1 MKEIKLRDYQKFDIE
16 RIESAWTEYNS
27 ILYQLPTGGGKSV
40 VLSKIISDRKDQKIL
55 VFAHKRRLLTQLKQ
69 HLLNVGVKAGLL
81 IASTEENLDSNVV
94 IVSIRTAVKDARLDK
109 LLERDWDLVVIDEA
123 RNSRTNSYDKVL
135 KAIEANNLNIK
146 KLGCDA
152 TPYRKDRKRLDE
164 HFECMVCS
172 TETTASLIEKGFLAK
187 YKTYVAPIGEI
198 EKEVDE
204 VANDYQQQQLS
215 HYMRQATYMNYV
227 VEMYKQYGDNRQA
240 IVFAVD
246 KEHAR
251 SLKKVFVE
259 RGIKSVEQIDSSLST
274 EEIERI
280 TKSYEEKE
288 AQILINVE
296 MLTEGVDLP
305 DTGVIVGARPTKSLT
320 LYLQMVGR
328 GTRLKG
334 DGSHLIVLDCCG
346 WTEAFGQLSS
356 SKHWSL
362 NPEIDP
368 NNPRLNN
375 RVVGKREN
383 GTIEEDLSDFIGEVI
398 ELTPEEYLNSVQN
411 GLEKATKLNEKI
423 DEKKLALFEK
433 IYELWKNSVK
443 SKLSECCRTINTE
456 SASRRTHMGYE
467 IVLTDINKK
476 ESTERDWN
484 RCKVIVRFSLIRRLY
499 ASFEAPNT
507 APGEESRIVE
517 MMRMSQVFAELNN
530 MLLTQPKIEIQT
542 LELYEQ
548 ILDLE
553 KTKIDLKAFE
563 NKTKEFNEE
572 QWRKSVED
580 HFISNEGLFTLEVAQ
595 RRDSYFKGYSNDEFQ
610 MIRIKGNSINSYNNT
625 IEIPLVDRWRKTSTK
640 TETKSYIKAEKIYE
654 ILKAGKWSEKVEK

>member
-1 MKEIKLRDYQKFDIE
+1 MKEIKLRDYQKSDIE

-109 LLERDWDLVVIDEA
+109 LLERDWDYVVIDEA

-135 KAIEANNLNIK
+135 KAIEANNLSIK

-164 HFECMVCS
+164 HFEYMVCS

-204 VANDYQQQQLS
+204 VANDFQQQQLS
-215 HYMRQATYMNYV
+215 SYMRQAIHMNYV

-259 RGIKSVEQIDSSLST
+259 RGVKSVEQIDSSLST

-288 AQILINVE
+288 TQILINVE

-346 WTEAFGQLSS
+346 WTESFGQLSS
-356 SKHWSL
+356 PKHWSL

-398 ELTPEEYLNSVQN
+398 ELTPEEYLNSIQN
-411 GLEKATKLNEKI
+411 GLAKATKLNEKI
-423 DEKKLALFEK
+423 DENKLVLFEK
-433 IYELWKNSVK
+433 IYELWSNSVK
-443 SKLSECCRTINTE
+443 SKLSECCHAVEDKVHRKYTE
-456 SASRRTHMGYE
+456 SQ
-467 IVLTDINKK
+467 IILTDIKK
-476 ESTERDWN
+476 KDSGERDWQ
-484 RCKVIVRFSLIRRLY
+484 RFRVIVKFSLERRLY
-499 ASFEAPNT
+499 AAFEGPNSQ
-507 APGEESRIVE
+507 PGEEGRIVE
-517 MMRMSQVFAELNN
+517 MMRMSQVFAELNQ
-530 MLLTQPKIEIQT
+530 MFLTQPKVEVQT

-553 KTKIDLKAFE
+553 KTKIDLKAIQ
-563 NKTKEFNEE
+563 NKAAEFNEE

-580 HFISNEGLFTLEVAQ
+580 HFIANDGLFTLEKAQ
-595 RRDSYFKGYSNDEFQ
+595 RRDSYFKGYSNEEFSTV
-610 MIRIKGNSINSYNNT
+610 RIAGSSINSYNNT
-625 IEIPLVDRWRKTSTK
+625 IEIPLTDRWNKRPTK

-654 ILKAGKWSEKVEK
+654 ILKAGKWNEKVEK

>member
-1 MKEIKLRDYQKFDIE
+1 MKEIKLRDYQKSDIE

-40 VLSKIISDRKDQKIL
+40 VLSKIISDHKDQKII

-69 HLLNVGVKAGLL
+69 HLSNVGIKAGLL
-81 IASTEENLDSNVV
+81 IASTAENMDSNVI
-94 IVSIRTAVKDARLDK
+94 IVSIRTAVKDARLGK
-109 LLERDWDLVVIDEA
+109 LLERDWDMVVIDEA

-135 KAIEANNLNIK
+135 KAIEINNLNIK

-152 TPYRKDRKRLDE
+152 TPYRKDKKRLDE

-215 HYMRQATYMNYV
+215 HYMRQPEYLNYV

-251 SLKKVFVE
+251 NLKKVFVE
-259 RGIKSVEQIDSSLST
+259 QKVKGVEQIDSSLST

-288 AQILINVE
+288 TQILINVE

-328 GTRLKG
+328 GTRLKS
-334 DGSHLIVLDCCG
+334 DRSHLIVLDCCG

-356 SKHWSL
+356 PKHWSL

-423 DEKKLALFEK
+423 DENKLALFEK
-433 IYELWKNSVK
+433 IYELWSNSVK
-443 SKLSECCRTINTE
+443 SKLSECCHAVEDKVHRDYME
-456 SASRRTHMGYE
+456 SQIT
-467 IVLTDINKK
+467 LFDIQKK
-476 ESTERDWN
+476 ESTERDWQ
-484 RCKVIVRFSLIRRLY
+484 RFRVIVKFSLERRLY
-499 ASFEAPNT
+499 AAFEGPNT
-507 APGEESRIVE
+507 QPGEEGRIVE
-517 MMRMSQVFAELNN
+517 MMRMSQVFAELNQ
-530 MLLTQPKIEIQT
+530 MFLTQPKIEVQT

-553 KTKIDLKAFE
+553 KTKIDLKAIQS
-563 NKTKEFNEE
+563 KAKEFNEE

-580 HFISNEGLFTLEVAQ
+580 HFVANDGLFGLEVPQ
-595 RRDSYFKGYSNDEFQ
+595 NRDQWFKGYSSDQFQ
-610 MIRIKGNSINSYNNT
+610 CIRILGNTLNSYNNT
-625 IEIPLVDRWRKTSTK
+625 LEIPMWNRWKKIPTK

-654 ILKAGKWSEKVEK
+654 ILKAGKWNEITEK

>member
-1 MKEIKLRDYQKFDIE
+1 MKEIKLRDYQKSDIE

-69 HLLNVGVKAGLL
+69 HFLNVGVKAGLL

-109 LLERDWDLVVIDEA
+109 LLERDWDYVVIDEA

-135 KAIEANNLNIK
+135 KAIENSNPNLK
-146 KLGCDA
+146 KIGTDA
-152 TPYRKDRKRLDE
+152 TPHRRDRKRLDE
-164 HFECMVCS
+164 HFEYMVCS

-204 VANDYQQQQLS
+204 VANDFQQQQLS
-215 HYMRQATYMNYV
+215 HYMRQTTYMNYV

-288 AQILINVE
+288 TQILINVE

-305 DTGVIVGARPTKSLT
+305 DTGVIIGARPTKSLT

-356 SKHWSL
+356 PKHWSL

-423 DEKKLALFEK
+423 DENKLVLFEK
-433 IYELWKNSVK
+433 IYELWSNSVK
-443 SKLSECCRTINTE
+443 SKLSECCYTIKDEVNRTYTE
-456 SASRRTHMGYE
+456 SAIT
-467 IVLTDINKK
+467 LTDIKKK
-476 ESTERDWN
+476 ESKESDWQ
-484 RCKVIVRFSLIRRLY
+484 RFRVIVKFSLERRLY
-499 ASFEAPNT
+499 AAFEGPNT
-507 APGEESRIVE
+507 QPGEEGRIVE
-517 MMRMSQVFAELNN
+517 MMRISQVFAELNN
-530 MLLTQPKIEIQT
+530 MFLTQPKVEVQT

-553 KTKIDLKAFE
+553 KTKIDLKAIQ
-563 NKTKEFNEE
+563 NKATEFNEE

-580 HFISNEGLFTLEVAQ
+580 HFVANDGLFGLEVPQ
-595 RRDSYFKGYSNDEFQ
+595 NREQWFKGYSSDQFQ
-610 MIRIKGNSINSYNNT
+610 CIRILGSTLNSYNNT
-625 IEIPLVDRWRKTSTK
+625 LEIPMWNRWKKIPTK

-654 ILKAGKWSEKVEK
+654 ILKAGKWNEKVEK

>member
-1 MKEIKLRDYQKFDIE
+1 MKEIKLRDYQKSDIE

-40 VLSKIISDRKDQKIL
+40 VISKIIADRKDQKIL

-69 HLLNVGVKAGLL
+69 HLLNVGVRAGLL
-81 IASTEENLDSNVV
+81 IASTEENLNSNVV
-94 IVSIRTAVKDARLDK
+94 IVSIRTAVKDARLDR

-146 KLGCDA
+146 KLGVDA
-152 TPYRKDRKRLDE
+152 TPYRKDKKRLDK
-164 HFECMVCS
+164 HFGCMVCS
-172 TETTASLIEKGFLAK
+172 TETTASLIKKGYLAE

-198 EKEVDE
+198 EDEVAE

-215 HYMRQATYMNYV
+215 DYMRKPQYLNYV
-227 VEMYKQYGDNRQA
+227 VDMYQKYGNNRQA

-251 SLKKVFVE
+251 SLKRTFVE
-259 RGIKSVEQIDSSLST
+259 RKVNDVEQIDSSLST

-288 AQILINVE
+288 TQILINVE

-305 DTGVIVGARPTKSLT
+305 DTGCIIGARPTKSLT

-328 GTRLKG
+328 GTRLKS
-334 DGSHLIVLDCCG
+334 DGSNLIVLDCCG
-346 WTEAFGQLSS
+346 WTKAFGQLSS

-383 GTIEEDLSDFIGEVI
+383 GTIEEDLTDWIGEVV

-411 GLEKATKLNEKI
+411 GLEKATKLNEKL
-423 DEKKLALFEK
+423 DERIITIYTQIASLIQEK
-433 IYELWKNSVK
+433 IKIK
-443 SKLSECCRTINTE
+443 TE
-456 SASRRTHMGYE
+456 YRASIQHEDHSRR
-467 IVLTDINKK
+467 IKFTDADNKETSDWNKITVNIYFGKK
-476 ESTERDWN
+476 ERLHAEMNGNFYTRTQNEYMKMSILFGKINQLFYEN
-484 RCKVIVRFSLIRRLY
+484 PKV
-499 ASFEAPNT
+499 
-507 APGEESRIVE
+507 
-517 MMRMSQVFAELNN
+517 EL
-530 MLLTQPKIEIQT
+530 EC

-548 ILDLE
+548 ITDLDQSKVNL
-553 KTKIDLKAFE
+553 DAFKDAAK
-563 NKTKEFNEE
+563 NFTEE
-572 QWRKSVED
+572 QWKKRIDDECRERNGVFIFQRSLNKS
-580 HFISNEGLFTLEVAQ
+580 N
-595 RRDSYFKGYSNDEFQ
+595 YFKGYSNDK
-610 MIRIKGNSINSYNNT
+610 IDAIKVIGDKVNSYSNT
-625 IEIPLVDRWRKTSTK
+625 IEIMCTNKWHQDSKI
-640 TETKSYIKAEKIYE
+640 TEEKKYIKGEKIYE
-654 ILKAGKWSEKVEK
+654 LLKQGKWGEEIIEK

>member
-1 MKEIKLRDYQKFDIE
+1 MKEIKLRDYQKSDIE
-16 RIESAWTEYNS
+16 RIKSAWTEYNS

-40 VLSKIISDRKDQKIL
+40 VISKIIADRKDQKIL

-94 IVSIRTAVKDARLDK
+94 IVSIRTAVKDARSDK
-109 LLERDWDLVVIDEA
+109 LLERDWDLIVIDEA

-135 KAIEANNLNIK
+135 KAIEEKNLNLK
-146 KLGCDA
+146 KIGVDA
-152 TPYRKDRKRLDE
+152 TPYRKDKKRLDE
-164 HFECMVCS
+164 HFEYMVCS

-204 VANDYQQQQLS
+204 VANDFQQQQLS
-215 HYMRQATYMNYV
+215 HYMRQVIYMNYV
-227 VEMYKQYGDNRQA
+227 VEMYKQYGDNRQT

-259 RGIKSVEQIDSSLST
+259 RGVKYVEQIDSSLST

-288 AQILINVE
+288 TQILINVE

-305 DTGVIVGARPTKSLT
+305 DTGVVIGARPTKSLT

-356 SKHWSL
+356 PKHWSL

-383 GTIEEDLSDFIGEVI
+383 GTIEEDLSEFIGEVI

-423 DEKKLALFEK
+423 DENKLTLFEK

-443 SKLSECCRTINTE
+443 SKLSECCYTIDNR
-456 SASRRTHMGYE
+456 SRRYTEYT
-467 IVLTDINKK
+467 ITLFDINKK
-476 ESTERDWN
+476 ESKESDWQ
-484 RCKVIVRFSLIRRLY
+484 RFRVIVKFSLERRLY
-499 ASFEAPNT
+499 SLFEGPNE
-507 APGEESRIVE
+507 PGDEGRIVE
-517 MMRMSQVFAELNN
+517 LMRMSQVFAELNN
-530 MLLTQPKIEIQT
+530 MFLTQPKVEVQT

-553 KTKIDLKAFE
+553 KTKIDLKAIQ
-563 NKTKEFNEE
+563 NKAKEFNEE
-572 QWRKSVED
+572 QWRESVKD
-580 HFISNEGLFTLEVAQ
+580 HFVANNGLFVLNQPQ
-595 RRDSYFKGYSNDEFQ
+595 RRDNYFKGYNNDYIVSF
-610 MIRIKGNSINSYNNT
+610 KVTGSSINSYNNT
-625 IEIPLVDRWRKTSTK
+625 LEISLENRFNRDRVS

-654 ILKAGKWSEKVEK
+654 ILKAGKWNEKVEK

>member
-1 MKEIKLRDYQKFDIE
+1 MKEIELRDYQKSDIE

-40 VLSKIISDRKDQKIL
+40 IISKIISNHKIEKIII
-55 VFAHKRRLLTQLKQ
+55 FAHKRRLLKQLKE
-69 HLLNVGVKAGLL
+69 HLSNVGIKAGLL
-81 IASTEENLDSNVV
+81 IANIAENMDSNIV

-109 LLERDWDLVVIDEA
+109 LLERDWDMVVIDEA
-123 RNSRTNSYDKVL
+123 RHSRTNSYDKVL

-146 KLGCDA
+146 KLGVDA
-152 TPYRKDRKRLDE
+152 TPFRKDKKRLDE

-172 TETTASLIEKGFLAK
+172 TETTASLIEKGYLAK

-204 VANDYQQQQLS
+204 VANDFQQQQLS
-215 HYMRQATYMNYV
+215 HYMRNPEYLHYV
-227 VEMYKQYGDNRQA
+227 VEMYKQYGDNHQA

-251 SLKKVFVE
+251 SLKKTFVE
-259 RGIKSVEQIDSSLST
+259 QKIKGVEQIDSSLSVD
-274 EEIERI
+274 EVESIV
-280 TKSYEEKE
+280 KSYEEKE
-288 AQILINVE
+288 TQILINVE

-356 SKHWSL
+356 PKHWSL

-423 DEKKLALFEK
+423 DFNKLALFEK
-433 IYELWKNSVK
+433 IYELWSNSVK
-443 SKLSECCRTINTE
+443 SKLSECCYIVEARDRDMTQQITIF
-456 SASRRTHMGYE
+456 
-467 IVLTDINKK
+467 DIRKK
-476 ESTERDWN
+476 ESKESDWQ
-484 RCKVIVRFSLIRRLY
+484 RFRVIIKFSLERRLY
-499 ASFEAPNT
+499 AAFEGPNT
-507 APGEESRIVE
+507 QPGEEGRIVE

-530 MLLTQPKIEIQT
+530 MFFTQSKIEIQT

-553 KTKIDLKAFE
+553 KTKIDLKAIQ
-563 NKTKEFNEE
+563 NKATEFNEE

-580 HFISNEGLFTLEVAQ
+580 HFVANDGLFTLEREQ
-595 RRDSYFKGYSNDEFQ
+595 RRDSWFKGYSSDRFSN
-610 MIRIKGNSINSYNNT
+610 IKILGSTLNSYSNT
-625 IEIPLVDRWRKTSTK
+625 LEISMINGWRREEVK
-640 TETKSYIKAEKIYE
+640 TEIKSYIKAEKIYE
-654 ILKAGKWSEKVEK
+654 ILKAGKWNEIIEK

>member
-1 MKEIKLRDYQKFDIE
+1 MKEIKLRDYQKSDIE

-40 VLSKIISDRKDQKIL
+40 VISKIIADRKDQKIL

-81 IASTEENLDSNVV
+81 IASIEENLDSNVV

-109 LLERDWDLVVIDEA
+109 LLERDWDYVVIDEA

-135 KAIEANNLNIK
+135 KAIEANNANIK

-152 TPYRKDRKRLDE
+152 TPYRKDKKRLDE

-204 VANDYQQQQLS
+204 VANDFQQQQLS
-215 HYMRQATYMNYV
+215 HYMRQTTYMNYV

-259 RGIKSVEQIDSSLST
+259 HKVKNVEQIDSSLST

-288 AQILINVE
+288 TQILINVE

-305 DTGVIVGARPTKSLT
+305 DTGVIIGARPTKSLT

-334 DGSHLIVLDCCG
+334 DSSHLIVLDCCG

-356 SKHWSL
+356 PKHWSL

-423 DEKKLALFEK
+423 DENKLVLFEK
-433 IYELWKNSVK
+433 IYELWKSSVK
-443 SKLSECCRTINTE
+443 SKLSECYHSVEDKIHRSYTDSQIT
-456 SASRRTHMGYE
+456 
-467 IVLTDINKK
+467 LFDINKK
-476 ESTERDWN
+476 ESKESDRQ
-484 RCKVIVRFSLIRRLY
+484 RFRVMVKFSLERRLY
-499 ASFEAPNT
+499 AAFEGPNT
-507 APGEESRIVE
+507 QPGEEGRIIE
-517 MMRMSQVFAELNN
+517 MIRMSQVFAELNS
-530 MLLTQPKIEIQT
+530 MFLTQPKVEVQT
-542 LELYEQ
+542 LERYEQ
-548 ILDLE
+548 ILSLA
-553 KTKIDLKAFE
+553 KTKIDLKANQ
-563 NKTKEFNEE
+563 NKAIEFNEE

-580 HFISNEGLFTLEVAQ
+580 HFVANDGLFSLERAQ
-595 RRDSYFKGYSNDEFQ
+595 RRDSYFKGYSNEEFN
-610 MIRIKGNSINSYNNT
+610 MVRIVGSSINSYNNT
-625 IEIPLVDRWRKTSTK
+625 IEIPLTDRWNKRPTK

-654 ILKAGKWSEKVEK
+654 ILKAGKWNEKVEK

>member
-1 MKEIKLRDYQKFDIE
+1 MKEIKLRDYQRSDIE

-69 HLLNVGVKAGLL
+69 HLLNVGVRAGLL

-94 IVSIRTAVKDARLDK
+94 IVSIRTAVKDARLDR

-135 KAIEANNLNIK
+135 KAIEANNLSIK

-164 HFECMVCS
+164 HFEYMVCS

-215 HYMRQATYMNYV
+215 HYMRQTTYMNYV

-259 RGIKSVEQIDSSLST
+259 RGVKSVEQIDSSLST

-288 AQILINVE
+288 TQILINVE

-305 DTGVIVGARPTKSLT
+305 DTGVIIGARPTKSLT

-356 SKHWSL
+356 PKHWSL

-423 DEKKLALFEK
+423 DENKLALFEK
-433 IYELWKNSVK
+433 IYELWKSFVK
-443 SKLSECCRTINTE
+443 SKLSECCHAIEVRDDYGSHQI
-456 SASRRTHMGYE
+456 
-467 IVLTDINKK
+467 ILFDINKK
-476 ESTERDWN
+476 ESKESDWQ
-484 RCKVIVRFSLIRRLY
+484 RFRVIIKFSLERRLY
-499 ASFEAPNT
+499 AAFEGPNT
-507 APGEESRIVE
+507 QPGDEGRIVE

-530 MLLTQPKIEIQT
+530 MFLTQPKVEVQT

-553 KTKIDLKAFE
+553 KTKIDLRAFE
-563 NKTKEFNEE
+563 NKAKEFNEE

-580 HFISNEGLFTLEVAQ
+580 HFVANDGLFVLNQ
-595 RRDSYFKGYSNDEFQ
+595 PLKKSNWFKGYSNDQ
-610 MIRIKGNSINSYNNT
+610 ITSLNITGSTLNSYNNT
-625 IEIPLVDRWRKTSTK
+625 IELNLRNNWNYESVSI
-640 TETKSYIKAEKIYE
+640 ETKSYIKAEKIYE
-654 ILKAGKWSEKVEK
+654 ILKAGKWNEKIEK